1 MREFFEV
8 DFRYDPESIERYVA
22 SVELWIQANDKDEL
36 PKCYISPQT
45 TLMGEKLTY
54 VWGTR
59 RVDEDTGLV
68 YRVGRVVLTTNL
80 NWELL
85 YMMVDSLLKVSTYI
99 LSRVRN
105 ENLLQERD
113 TPGGF
118 LRELFEEDVPL

>member
-1 MREFFEV
+1 MSDFFEV
-8 DFRYDPESIERYVA
+8 AFTYDPEAVNRYVA
-22 SVELWIQANDKDEL
+22 TVELWIQANNKDEL
-36 PKCYISPQT
+36 PKYYISPQT
-45 TLMGEKLTY
+45 SLMEEKLTY

-59 RVDEDTGLV
+59 RVDEETGLV

-85 YMMVDSLLKVSTYI
+85 YMMVDNLLKVSTYI

-105 ENLLQERD
+105 DNLLQEKN